1 MIQIKNINFSY
12 NGKKILKNI
21 DFNVE
26 NGKILS
32 ILGPNGSGKTTLLK
46 VIAGILKPDIGEVI
60 VNGKNFL
67 KMQRREM
74 AKLIAYV
81 PQNFEP
87 GFDFTVF
94 DIVSMGRFPHK
105 ALLETLDDV
114 DYEKIEWALKV
125 TGLEDLKMKSIRE
138 ISGGERQRTIIAMAL
153 AQDAQIILMDEPT
166 SNLDIRYQL
175 NMLELIKNMV
185 KEGRTIILTMHD
197 VNLSIRYSDEVIVL
211 SEGEIYSKG
220 KPDDIIDEKT
230 IENVYG
236 IKTKI
241 LRNGSNRISYI
252 LPVVEENQGL

>member
-12 NGKKILKNI
+12 NSKKILKNI
-21 DFNVE
+21 DFYVE
-26 NGKILS
+26 KGKILS

-46 VIAGILKPDIGEVI
+46 VIAGILRPDMGEVI
-60 VNGKNFL
+60 VNGKNVL

-105 ALLETLDDV
+105 ALLETLDDG
-114 DYEKIEWALKV
+114 DYKKIEWTLKV

-153 AQDAQIILMDEPT
+153 AQDAEIILMDEPT
-166 SNLDIRYQL
+166 SNLDIKYQL
-175 NMLELIKNMV
+175 SILELIKNMV
-185 KEGRTIILTMHD
+185 KEGRTIIITMHD

-220 KPDDIIDEKT
+220 KPDDVINEKT

-236 IKTKI
+236 IKIKI

-252 LPVVEENQGL
+252 LPVVEKDQGL